1 MAQAWLNETDLID
14 AVTAITR
21 RAVDAI
27 FPAGTRVLVD
37 SSQYI
42 PMVQVRVVEPDGQGN
57 FTEHGFSLSRSR
69 LRAFQSPELLARDI
83 EFSARKLYVETH
95 EPRLGDPFR
104 DAVRQAID
112 PPKPVDLETFVD
124 LATRYQSLKNAFAGV
139 DLLAEFK
146 QAVQKAYPP
155 PIPSSLISNTV

>member
-1 MAQAWLNETDLID
+1 MAQAWLNETDLIE

-57 FTEHGFSLSRSR
+57 FTEHGFSLSRSQ
-69 LRAFQSPELLARDI
+69 LRAIRSPELLARDI
-83 EFSARKLYVETH
+83 EFSVRKLCVEMH
-95 EPRLGDPFR
+95 KPRLGDPFR
-104 DAVRQAID
+104 DAVRRAID
-112 PPKPVDLETFVD
+112 PPKHPPPWWEPDLIEKYQASFRSKFPID
-124 LATRYQSLKNAFAGV
+124 LMSV
-139 DLLAEFK
+139 
-146 QAVQKAYPP
+146 VPP
-155 PIPSSLISNTV
+155 PIASRGASQFVIPNGA